1 MELQD
6 HIWEQAERF
15 IAGKMTDAER
25 AALATQKT
33 QDATFARDFDRA
45 KNLLQTMQGKT
56 RTEAFRSTLA
66 QIHKAVTQPVKAGEK
81 KRRVIPF
88 MSNWRTAAVAASVA
102 AVISIGSI
110 VGSKTGNKDTA
121 RYHQLSREIEAV
133 KRSQKNLAQTQKQL
147 ISEVKSVKQSAPV
160 APFNSTGTAFA
171 LNHSGYL
178 ITAYHVAK
186 DADSLYIQTRKGENY
201 KASLLAF
208 NPQADVAV
216 LKIEDKDFH
225 FAGGELPYAFATRKS
240 GLGARIYTLGFPQD
254 EVVYSEGYVSAANG
268 YSGDSA
274 QYRLELPS
282 EPGASGAP
290 VVDGAGNVIG
300 IVAGRNNEV
309 GGTTYAIASPELLRL
324 LRSMPKDIR
333 PTLGASTNRLR
344 GLSREQQLDKLQ
356 DYTCIVRVYK
366 KG

>member
-1 MELQD
+1 MEQD
-6 HIWEQAERF
+6 LIWERAERF
-15 IAGKMTDAER
+15 VAGKMSNAER
-25 AALATQKT
+25 MALETQRT
-33 QDATFARDFDRA
+33 QDAVFARDFDRA
-45 KNLLQTMQGKT
+45 ANLLRTMQGKT
-56 RTEAFRSTLA
+56 RTEAFRNTLT
-66 QIHKAVTQPVKAGEK
+66 QIHKAVVVPAKTGNK

-102 AVISIGSI
+102 AVISIGSL

-133 KRSQKNLAQTQKQL
+133 KRSQKNLAQTQKEL
-147 ISEVKSVKQSAPV
+147 ISEVKSVKQSAPA
-160 APFNSTGTAFA
+160 APFNATGTAFA
-171 LNHSGYL
+171 LNSSGYL

-186 DADSLYIQTRKGENY
+186 DADSLYIQNRKGEHY

-208 NPQADVAV
+208 NPQADMAV
-216 LKIEDKDFH
+216 LKVEDKDFR
-225 FAGGELPYAFATRKS
+225 FGGGELPYAFATRKS

-268 YSGDSA
+268 YGGDSA

-290 VVDGAGNVIG
+290 VLDGQGNVIG

-309 GGTTYAIASPELLRL
+309 GGTTYAVASPELMRL
-324 LRSMPKDIR
+324 LRSMPKGIR
-333 PTLGASTNRLR
+333 PTLGTSSNRLK

-356 DYTCIVRVYK
+356 DYTCIVRVYRK
-366 KG
+366 S